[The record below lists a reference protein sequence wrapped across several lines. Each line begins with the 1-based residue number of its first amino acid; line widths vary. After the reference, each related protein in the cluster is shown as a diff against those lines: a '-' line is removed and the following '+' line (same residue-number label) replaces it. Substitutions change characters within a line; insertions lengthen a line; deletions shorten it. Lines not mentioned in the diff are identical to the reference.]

1 MASRDTSVRDRGVH
15 ALPDVELF
23 VGTTVALDTSFVVR
37 ALHSREDDHQEC
49 LEFLRRLVT
58 AEATAVFSELLP
70 VELVET
76 AYKLAVIERHGRSAW
91 PLRRRDGR
99 VRRRASRLAD
109 DLMES
114 WSEILTA
121 IPYIEVPVADAKSD
135 LVYFMGCGLSSY
147 DSVHASAAVSS
158 GAHVIV
164 TTDHGFSRV
173 PEPVLRIATASS
185 RVRSYR
191 RARARLVTS

>member
-1 MASRDTSVRDRGVH
+1 MSGRDASIRDRGVH
-15 ALPDVELF
+15 ALSEVELF

-58 AEATAVFSELLP
+58 AEATVAFSELLQ

-91 PLRRRDGR
+91 PSRRLDGR

-109 DLMES
+109 ALMGS
-114 WSEILTA
+114 WGEILTT
-121 IPYIEVPVADAKSD
+121 IPHIEVAVADAKSD
-135 LVYFMGCGLSSY
+135 LVDFMGLGLSSY

-158 GAHVIV
+158 GAYVIA

-173 PEPVLRIATASS
+173 PEHVLCIATASS

>member
-1 MASRDTSVRDRGVH
+1 MPGRDSRSRDRGVH
-15 ALPDVELF
+15 ALSEVELF
-23 VGTTVALDTSFVVR
+23 VGATVALDTSFVVR

-49 LEFLRRLVT
+49 LEFLRRLVA

-91 PLRRRDGR
+91 PSRRLDGR

-114 WSEILTA
+114 WGEILTA
-121 IPYIEVPVADAKSD
+121 TPYIEVPVADAKSD
-135 LVYFMGCGLSSY
+135 LVDFMGLGLSSY
-147 DSVHASAAVSS
+147 DAVHASAAVSS
-158 GAHVIV
+158 GAHVIA

-173 PEPVLRIATASS
+173 PEPVLHIATASS

-191 RARARLVTS
+191 RARARLVVS